1 MNWLSHIR
9 QRLSARP
16 DSEHEQALIR
26 MLFVALISAWLF
38 SFGITEA
45 YIWCA
50 AYLLVSLLLLIWIII
65 SPAINPAR
73 RIAGAVGD
81 MAAISSALYLGN
93 EFAAILLAVYLWVI
107 TGNGFRYGIRYML
120 IATVLAGG
128 GFSTVVWLSPFWQQ
142 HIWFSS
148 AILLTMIIVP
158 LYMAS
163 LIKKLH
169 QAIAL
174 AEEANHA
181 KSRFIANMS
190 HELRTPLNGIIGMND
205 LSLSTRQ
212 TTDQKHFAL
221 VIKESAYHL
230 LGLIERILDMA
241 KIEEGKI
248 DLLEEAFDLH
258 QLMQGIVAMFEGQTS
273 EKDIRM
279 HLHIDPE
286 VPFAL
291 IGSPRHLKQI
301 LINIIGNAVKFTE
314 QGSVNISVELAENCT
329 DTRLVFTVRDTG
341 IGIAES
347 VQEKIFG
354 LFTQADSSITRRFGG
369 TGLGTAIAKE
379 LTEIMGGAISL
390 DSAEGQ
396 GSIFTITL
404 PFTRQSKIPEAQDLS
419 QTNILLLQEQGQGEH
434 FNSALDSWGAHY
446 TEIEDATILLSR
458 LVDAQSMGQS
468 YDTVIVD
475 RNALSCNPELISHA
489 IRDNHKLSGL
499 NIILF
504 EPNQSPASDL
514 LMIDAGFSS
523 VLHRPVQASLLF
535 NALHVASVAH
545 QSADVISMADV
556 IEKKRALK
564 PLNILLAEDNLVN
577 QQVMQEI
584 LRRAGHTVAIA
595 QDGEAAL
602 DALSG
607 EQTFDLVLLDL
618 NMPKISGLDVLK
630 QFRFM
635 DTSANMPVLMLS
647 ADALPD
653 TIHACM
659 EAGANDYLTKPIHAS
674 ALLEKISF
682 YSEQNKP
689 APETRNLAADPRQD
703 DGDNAVL
710 DVEIIDELFGF
721 IQSDDKCRHLIQ
733 SFESS
738 GGKHLAQLEITGKQQ
753 NTRDYLITIHTLK
766 GSASVLGLKG
776 ITSLCQEIEGIG
788 NAINPVEM
796 SRYCIELRK
805 AIKLGCQSL
814 YDYL

>member
-1 MNWLSHIR
+1 
-9 QRLSARP
+9 
-16 DSEHEQALIR
+16 
-26 MLFVALISAWLF
+26 
-38 SFGITEA
+38 
-45 YIWCA
+45 
-50 AYLLVSLLLLIWIII
+50 
-65 SPAINPAR
+65 
-73 RIAGAVGD
+73 
-81 MAAISSALYLGN
+81 
-93 EFAAILLAVYLWVI
+93 
-107 TGNGFRYGIRYML
+107 
-120 IATVLAGG
+120 
-128 GFSTVVWLSPFWQQ
+128 
-142 HIWFSS
+142 
-148 AILLTMIIVP
+148 
-158 LYMAS
+158 
-163 LIKKLH
+163 
-169 QAIAL
+169 
-174 AEEANHA
+174 
-181 KSRFIANMS
+181 
-190 HELRTPLNGIIGMND
+190 
-205 LSLSTRQ
+205 
-212 TTDQKHFAL
+212 
-221 VIKESAYHL
+221 
-230 LGLIERILDMA
+230 
-241 KIEEGKI
+241 
-248 DLLEEAFDLH
+248 
-258 QLMQGIVAMFEGQTS
+258 
-273 EKDIRM
+273 
-279 HLHIDPE
+279 
-286 VPFAL
+286 
-291 IGSPRHLKQI
+291 
-301 LINIIGNAVKFTE
+301 
-314 QGSVNISVELAENCT
+314 
-329 DTRLVFTVRDTG
+329 
-341 IGIAES
+341 
-347 VQEKIFG
+347 
-354 LFTQADSSITRRFGG
+354 
-369 TGLGTAIAKE
+369 
-379 LTEIMGGAISL
+379 
-390 DSAEGQ
+390 
-396 GSIFTITL
+396 
-404 PFTRQSKIPEAQDLS
+404 
-419 QTNILLLQEQGQGEH
+419 
-434 FNSALDSWGAHY
+434 
-446 TEIEDATILLSR
+446 
-458 LVDAQSMGQS
+458 
-468 YDTVIVD
+468 
-475 RNALSCNPELISHA
+475 
-489 IRDNHKLSGL
+489 
-499 NIILF
+499 
-504 EPNQSPASDL
+504 
-514 LMIDAGFSS
+514 
-523 VLHRPVQASLLF
+523 
-535 NALHVASVAH
+535 
-545 QSADVISMADV
+545 
-556 IEKKRALK
+556 
-564 PLNILLAEDNLVN
+564 VN